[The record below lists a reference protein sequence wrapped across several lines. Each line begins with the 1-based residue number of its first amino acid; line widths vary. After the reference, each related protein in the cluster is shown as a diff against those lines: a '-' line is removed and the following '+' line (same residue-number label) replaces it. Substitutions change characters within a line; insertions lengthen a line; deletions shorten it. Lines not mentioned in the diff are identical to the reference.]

1 MRPSRDWGDY
11 MIINGC
17 NMAMEA
23 INFIIVCI
31 FIVLMLYTRPRN
43 TYNFKLNLHGMI
55 LSAAHILLHFV
66 LVFSI
71 TFPGFV
77 NSPSFYALN
86 LAYFIIYYVILAL
99 LFAYIDQ
106 LAYSQRNSRMRVSVL
121 VKLGLGFI
129 GYIAILSFL
138 LFSGLMYRVDDT
150 TVNFTPFFGVY
161 LGFGAVCA
169 TIIFI
174 QRLRRGYMIA
184 KIMKNAI
191 VLTVPVDIGV
201 LVLQFVFH
209 NISFVGLTYIVP
221 FMLFYLLMHSTPF
234 DEMSGAQNR
243 FSFEAHYMSR
253 KKGLENCLVGIIY
266 VPKLE
271 ALGVADIDT
280 KVGTTI
286 ASICRYMETLTPDM
300 RVYNLDKSS
309 YAFITNA
316 TKQTTI
322 VHIESMLREILSAPV
337 DVDGMQTHYEYK
349 CMMFHEISGLSGY
362 EQFFDF
368 ANYMYE
374 KVKDYT
380 RSLTYHATQKDF
392 EDFKNAEFIEKHLL
406 DIHSKRD
413 LDDSRVICYVQ
424 PIYDVNTN
432 TFRTGEALMRLC
444 IDGKLIFPDQFIP
457 IAEKNGYIHTLTCII
472 LNKVCKK
479 IYSLNTKYSFDAISI
494 NCSTIEFMD
503 PNLHDELLTII
514 YDNHVPCSK
523 IRLELTESASANNY
537 ETVRH
542 NMDVLSKAG
551 IKFYLDDFGTGY
563 SNLSR
568 IMSLPFH
575 TVKFDKSL
583 LYKSIENEHIDHLFG
598 SMAETF
604 KNSGLLLLVEG
615 VEDES
620 QSDYVIGYKF
630 DYIQGYK
637 YARPQ
642 DIEKFADFLT
652 PIDITSKN
660 A

>member
-1 MRPSRDWGDY
+1 

-23 INFIIVCI
+23 INFIVVCI

-55 LSAAHILLHFV
+55 LSAIHILLHFGLIYSMTV
-66 LVFSI
+66 TGFAN
-71 TFPGFV
+71 TPGFYV
-77 NSPSFYALN
+77 LN
-86 LAYFIIYYVILAL
+86 IAYFIVYYIILTL

-106 LAYSQRNSRMRVSVL
+106 LAYSQRNTLTRVSVL
-121 VKLGLGFI
+121 SRLGLGFI
-129 GYIAILSFL
+129 GYIALICFL
-138 LFSGLMYRVDDT
+138 LFSGMMYRIDNSGVH
-150 TVNFTPFFGVY
+150 FTPFFGVH
-161 LGFGAVCA
+161 LFFGAACA

-191 VLTVPVDIGV
+191 VLTVPIDIGI
-201 LVLQFVFH
+201 LALQFIFN
-209 NISFVGLTYIVP
+209 NISFVGLTYVVP

-243 FSFEAHYMSR
+243 FSFEAHYSSR
-253 KKGLENCLVGIIY
+253 KNGLENCLVGIITI
-266 VPKLE
+266 PQLE
-271 ALGVADIDT
+271 ALGVSDIDA
-280 KVGTTI
+280 KAGTTI
-286 ASICRYMETLTPDM
+286 ASICRYIETLAYDM
-300 RVYNLDKSS
+300 RIYNLDKSS
-309 YAFITNA
+309 YAFITNT
-316 TKQTTI
+316 TKQTSI
-322 VHIESMLREILSAPV
+322 VHIESMIREILSAPV
-337 DVDGMQTHYEYK
+337 TIDGIQKHYDYK
-349 CMMFHEISGLSGY
+349 CIMFHEITGLTGY
-362 EQFFDF
+362 EQFYSFS
-368 ANYMYE
+368 NYMFD

-392 EDFKNAEFIEKHLL
+392 EDFNNAEFIEKNLL
-406 DIHSKRD
+406 DIYSKRD
-413 LDDSRVICYVQ
+413 LDDPRVICYVQ

-444 IDGKLIFPDQFIP
+444 IDDKLIFPDQFIP

-479 IYSLNTKYSFDAISI
+479 IYSLNSKYSFDAISI

-503 PNLHDELLTII
+503 PNLHDELLGIM

-523 IRLELTESASANNY
+523 IRLELTESASVSNY

-615 VEDES
+615 VEDDS

-652 PIDITSKN
+652 PIEIASKK
-660 A
+660 AE